1 MNAEA
6 LLQHFERNTDTP
18 DAIGRLR
25 RFVLDL
31 AVRGK
36 LVSQDSKEEPAAG
49 LLARIS
55 VEKARLLATGEVRT
69 PKTLPRIADVPF
81 EIPQSW
87 RWTQIAEIGLLS
99 PRNAAAD
106 DLPASFVPMTLIT
119 AEYGAAHGNE
129 VRPWGEIKNGYTH
142 FANGDV
148 GLAKITP
155 CFENG
160 KSTVF
165 RSLSSGIGSGTTELH
180 VVRPLFVTA
189 EYVAL
194 FLKCP
199 HFIEAGIPKMT
210 GTAGQKRVPTEYFAY
225 SAFPLPPLA
234 EQDRIVAK
242 VNELMAL
249 CDQLEAA
256 RAKREAARD
265 RLAAATLARLN
276 VPDPV
281 TFADDARFALDV
293 LPALTARPDQVK
305 QLRQT
310 ILSLAM
316 RGRLMPQDA
325 KDEPASSLM
334 IRISKELNAFRKSHR
349 LNFSGT
355 EPVLAE
361 DSPFTLPDGWLLV
374 RLADL
379 FRVITDGD
387 HQPPPRANEG
397 VAFLTIGNVTTG
409 RLNFSGCRLVTREY
423 FDSLASYRTPRCG
436 DILYTVVGATF
447 GRPALVETEREFC
460 VQRHI
465 AILKPASDM
474 DVRFLLR
481 MLSSPLV
488 YDQAVRSTTGTA
500 QPTIALGPLRNFLVP
515 VPPVGEQMRIVAKID
530 ELMAFCGELEVRL
543 SARDN
548 ERSGLL
554 EALLQ
559 KTLEP
564 VEICEAMTQHDGC

>member
-310 ILSLAM
+310 ILDLAI
-316 RGRLMPQDA
+316 RGKLVAQDPGDEAFHDLFKRVSFSKSDLSGASRCQDTDIDGLPANWIAA
-325 KDEPASSLM
+325 KISEIANVGTGLTPSRSKPEYFEPADIPWVTSGETSDAFVNSAVQHVSTLALKETSLKVYPPGTLLIAM
-334 IRISKELNAFRKSHR
+334 YGQGKTRGQVTELNIAATT
-349 LNFSGT
+349 NQACAAI
-355 EPVLAE
+355 V
-361 DSPFTLPDGWLLV
+361 LLV
-374 RLADL
+374 ADEAHRRYVKI
-379 FRVITDGD
+379 FFQKMYDEI
-387 HQPPPRANEG
+387 
-397 VAFLTIGNVTTG
+397 
-409 RLNFSGCRLVTREY
+409 RE
-423 FDSLASYRTPRCG
+423 
-436 DILYTVVGATF
+436 
-447 GRPALVETEREFC
+447 
-460 VQRHI
+460 
-465 AILKPASDM
+465 
-474 DVRFLLR
+474 
-481 MLSSPLV
+481 
-488 YDQAVRSTTGTA
+488 RSAGGA
-500 QPTIALGPLRNFLVP
+500 QPNLNVGKIKSTAIPLPPIA
-515 VPPVGEQMRIVAKID
+515 EQHRIVAKVT
-530 ELMAFCGELEVRL
+530 ELMALCDR
-543 SARDN
+543 
-548 ERSGLL
+548 L
-554 EALLQ
+554 EASVSAGEVCRCRLLDALISQ
-559 KTLEP
+559 SLEP
-564 VEICEAMTQHDGC
+564 ADSFERT